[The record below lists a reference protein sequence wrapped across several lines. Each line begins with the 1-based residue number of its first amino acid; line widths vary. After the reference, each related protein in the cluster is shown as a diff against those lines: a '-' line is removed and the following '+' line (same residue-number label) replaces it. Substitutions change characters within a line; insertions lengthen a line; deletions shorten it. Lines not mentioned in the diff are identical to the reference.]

1 MYEEI
6 YAQAKQAC
14 NELCD
19 VAKLKEGSIVVT
31 VRQLASNTKISKIIE
46 LIGNSEE
53 LKAGVQIRA
62 ETLADRIVP
71 FSFIGFFCN
80 SYLHK
85 KHHKGS
91 FTSYG

>member
-31 VRQLASNTKISKIIE
+31 VRQLASNTKVSKIIE
-46 LIGNSEE
+46 LIGNS
-53 LKAGVQIRA
+53 
-62 ETLADRIVP
+62 
-71 FSFIGFFCN
+71 
-80 SYLHK
+80 
-85 KHHKGS
+85 
-91 FTSYG
+91 

>member
-46 LIGNSEE
+46 L
-53 LKAGVQIRA
+53 
-62 ETLADRIVP
+62 
-71 FSFIGFFCN
+71 FFKRGCRRN
-80 SYLHK
+80 YRTQFKS
-85 KHHKGS
+85 
-91 FTSYG
+91 